1 MPRSVKPKP
10 VEQIQ
15 YRLWPGLRQLLALV
29 QVEPE
34 LLPSRAALVP
44 RRLKLVSSVQPLAV
58 QRLSRLL
65 LPEWVTIDQALRL
78 LMQIQV

>member
-1 MPRSVKPKP
+1 MLLEPMPRSVKPKP

-34 LLPSRAALVP
+34 LLPSRAALE
-44 RRLKLVSSVQPLAV
+44 LHHFALVLAV
-58 QRLSRLL
+58 PQLAGQR
-65 LPEWVTIDQALRL
+65 
-78 LMQIQV
+78 